1 MRRNCY
7 FRAPGQNSDIIFS
20 DSHLLKERII
30 SPSHDVF
37 RCFYHC
43 VHRKFAI
50 FSQTYFVMLWPLLV
64 GGAIQVPQLQL
75 QYIFI
80 SDLFDLMTLNMILCR
95 TAFHCQRSRVSGDR
109 SHPWNSLYSD
119 FISAA
124 TLTVF
129 QNSSS
134 SSSST
139 NFIATQVLKQ
149 NFRAAKLPFPKSFP
163 SCFRFLVLYS
173 TSCIVSGF
181 AVLYLGHFK

>member
-1 MRRNCY
+1 
-7 FRAPGQNSDIIFS
+7 
-20 DSHLLKERII
+20 
-30 SPSHDVF
+30 
-37 RCFYHC
+37 
-43 VHRKFAI
+43 
-50 FSQTYFVMLWPLLV
+50 
-64 GGAIQVPQLQL
+64 
-75 QYIFI
+75 
-80 SDLFDLMTLNMILCR
+80 MTLNMILCR

-149 NFRAAKLPFPKSFP
+149 NFRAA
-163 SCFRFLVLYS
+163 
-173 TSCIVSGF
+173 
-181 AVLYLGHFK
+181 